1 MIASEIQTV
10 RLALGTAMERV
21 DPETRAVLRLC
32 CERLDSAA
40 DLANELMAQVMATR
54 ALEAANRKAKRRWQT
69 LTSKDG
75 AQ

>member
-21 DPETRAVLRLC
+21 DQETRAVLLLC
-32 CERLDSAA
+32 RERLDATA
-40 DLANELMAQVMATR
+40 DLAGELEAQVVATR